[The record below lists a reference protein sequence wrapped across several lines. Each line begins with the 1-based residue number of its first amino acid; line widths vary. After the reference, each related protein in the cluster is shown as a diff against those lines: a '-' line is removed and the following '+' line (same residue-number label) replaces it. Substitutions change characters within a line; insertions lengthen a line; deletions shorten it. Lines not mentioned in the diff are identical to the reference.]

1 MGTILTEKLDLRKGY
16 LEIFSV
22 KLIINLLKYNN
33 LQHGGRITLLIQN
46 NSFLAIEEELLYY
59 SRMLFFFTIEEKLI
73 PAFER
78 G

>member
-59 SRMLFFFTIEEKLI
+59 SRMPFFFTIEEKLI